1 MSILITE
8 KQNNMKIIGDFEIE
22 RFQNF
27 QQYLKINPI
36 NIRITDTDIQNKLL
50 FYARKYKDRFTGN
63 NLLFSSSIHKDTK
76 VVFVTTNGLNDAKE
90 ILLNGNL
97 FQKIGVIYTSEIE
110 DWKDIN
116 TTPQWTNIVL
126 TLFC

>member
-1 MSILITE
+1 
-8 KQNNMKIIGDFEIE
+8 MKIIAEFKIG

-27 QQYLKINPI
+27 QQYLKIKPI

-50 FYARKYKDRFTGN
+50 LYARKYKDRFSAN
-63 NLLFSSSIHKDTK
+63 SLLFSSSIHKDTK
-76 VVFVTTNGLNDAKE
+76 VIFVTTNGLNDAKE
-90 ILLNGNL
+90 ILINGKI

-110 DWKDIN
+110 DWKDIK
-116 TTPQWTNIVL
+116 TTSHSTNVVL